1 MSVLTV
7 GETMV
12 LFDPLAD
19 GPPHLGMQL
28 TLRVAGAESNFAIG
42 LARLGVDVAWASRL
56 GSDPFGD
63 LVLHALAEEGIDLAY
78 VGRDEGRTGMFAK
91 WRDAGRSHVAYWRN
105 GSAASRLRPE
115 DVPDDAIAAAQLLH
129 LTGITM
135 AISESGH
142 DLVVDVAQRAS
153 ERGLTVTFDPNF
165 RPALPD
171 TAAAAAERQRDILP
185 YVDWYLC
192 SDEEARLLWGA
203 EPLPARSA
211 IRIGSGGVVVDGET
225 IPPPRLLENVIDE
238 VGSGD
243 AFAAGFVYGLL
254 HSWSPSAC
262 GRAGNLI
269 AAYALSGTGDWESL
283 PRLADV
289 EDDLQTIADRDGRP
303 SGNRTGPPRPG
314 APRSDMSSS

>member
-12 LFDPLAD
+12 LFDPLTD

-28 TLRVAGAESNFAIG
+28 TLRIAGAESNFAIG

-56 GSDPFGD
+56 GSDSFGD
-63 LVLHALAEEGIDLAY
+63 LVLRALADEGVDLAY
-78 VGRDEGRTGMFAK
+78 VKRDEGRTGMFAK
-91 WRDAGRSHVAYWRN
+91 WRDDGRSNVAYWRS
-105 GSAASRLRPE
+105 GSAASRLRPG
-115 DVPDDAIAAAQLLH
+115 DVPDDAIAAAQHLH

-135 AISESGH
+135 AISDSGH
-142 DLVVDVAQRAS
+142 DLVVELARRAS

-171 TAAAAAERQRDILP
+171 TAAAAAERQADVLP

-192 SDEEARLLWGA
+192 SDEEARLLWGG
-203 EPLPARSA
+203 EPLPARTA
-211 IRIGSGGVVVDGET
+211 VRIGRRGVVVDGET
-225 IPPPRLLENVIDE
+225 IPPPTTVENVIDE

-254 HSWSPSAC
+254 HDWSPSAC

-269 AAYALSGTGDWESL
+269 AAYALGATGDWESL
-283 PRLADV
+283 PRLAEV
-289 EDDLQTIADRDGRP
+289 EDELHTIADRDARP
-303 SGNRTGPPRPG
+303 TGNRTGTAMPG
-314 APRSDMSSS
+314 AASSDRS